1 MWGFL
6 QDAEV
11 SLGSINRG
19 LMLPM
24 SRESWILK
32 EGAVIGSPMQ
42 RDAWERSTGQLG
54 TREPSV
60 SSSRPQSR
68 QSSRPKTASRPSSV
82 GSCRKAKRSAATLSE
97 LKESASTRTA
107 AWLRAY
113 AAYEQSLLQ
122 GSGAPLG
129 SPAGDPRR
137 SSLQRM
143 QSAPESLELRPSS
156 ATHRGPGERRGRAP
170 VTPTATPQQRQPTP
184 AGGKRLRRQCSGAQ
198 TQLGDERLPRREE
211 RIAGWPAPWA
221 DATPSSPLESF
232 GPRPNTTPS
241 RTREKKTNEMGKVT
255 TTGLVRAV
263 ECDKK
268 FQAILL
274 EKWRRE
280 TDLDTIAERIHRR
293 QVCQFFD
300 FLKNKE
306 GDMNTESAAVA
317 YIEEGFADPEFI
329 EAELSKAAPD
339 LNSGPV
345 PQASQELPAAKKA
358 AIRQVLLLYGQISR
372 PSSQGVQEVLYRS
385 TWCRFILDSNLV
397 AMEAEDTERPS
408 FHKSVRLFDNISKY
422 GKEGGQR
429 YANLDHCV
437 TLVVQLMMQINM
449 PASLAW
455 ELFEEGLLKAERTV
469 EAIYGEVQHQVDEC
483 VQVLAK
489 EITEEAIMERRIDMF
504 GKHGSPPQ
512 SFQGSLLAWTRG
524 LRFWINVTT
533 TSCLPENTVE
543 RIEQSLAN
551 EQFARDEITEPG
563 CLYTV
568 AKYEG
573 LFEELFLAYC
583 YEERTAVKEDENGKT
598 RNEDVKHMSFAAFFR
613 FCADFHVFPGLVSF
627 EEAWVTYKNADCIV
641 ILGTKAQPTKV
652 KQFKKSEVSPSRV
665 SAILGLR
672 TLVNRVRKGK
682 DDPDEDKKTD
692 TSNSEKEEE
701 EQPSSS
707 SSDDESSEGLEGMDS
722 GLGESPVSFHRV
734 RAGTAGDEIRSRQSS
749 NASKSSKTHTVPAS
763 IASVGTVNS
772 LQIPGQPNRSRRG
785 VNDSEVKAALAVHRR
800 QSIGPGDQAAIP
812 IIRTLSEKGEQVQPE
827 SERSPLNG
835 EGNTSETEK
844 KEVVVASSRQ
854 GSKTSARGGSKGSA
868 AGSPP
873 PEQEELEKPTKGSKF
888 LHMLGSLSADK
899 VKDIFAGS
907 PDEPKKKEVVPPRVK
922 TATADFQWMAK
933 PFRDMNDKELKSY
946 SLLIALDECCRDHF
960 LNIRGLVRVGRITE
974 SKQGLLSYLGFM
986 ELMKKFRI
994 THGFETSSAL
1004 QEFMR
1009 GIDPSS
1015 DGMLD
1020 PVELEKAVSAVHED
1034 DLRRHPTA
1042 EPKGGPFAAKLGE
1055 EARKLSA
1062 LPIEVDGNGKEIP
1075 AAFSSAAFTECL
1087 LLLGYRHMH
1096 GSGVPVKGAAPAAA
1110 KAMYLINFL
1119 HHQHD
1124 CLAKAMAAK
1133 KEKAAA
1139 EAAEQVAANLVAPR
1153 SPPRSPDKGPSP
1165 APSVA
1170 PSPKAAGKNSLLPPA
1185 KHLPS
1190 TLNRMVGA
1198 ARKVMRDNR
1207 AARMGDK
1214 RNAVVTA
1221 VLDQGA
1227 EAESEPG
1234 SSRIASKEPGSVSP
1248 KGRGAAVAQAKEEMV
1263 PVPDSASYTNVS
1275 EVFMKNNQDLFKKWL
1290 DGDGRLPQLS
1300 PWFSE
1305 SNQMCSKCKRKRDQ
1319 HGIGNVFCHFC
1330 SCVDSKPL
1338 NETLLYPVM
1347 ERARMRRKQKGQK
1360 EAPAAPIRVAI
1371 NGRGVDAASQRS
1383 GSNN

>member
-1 MWGFL
+1 MLMVMMVLRMLMVAVVVVVIVLAALMVVVLVVKLMIIVMMVAVVVPALTVLVLVMACALCWRAAVFAEHELSL
-6 QDAEV
+6 QHLA
-11 SLGSINRG
+11 IRH
-19 LMLPM
+19 
-24 SRESWILK
+24 LK
-32 EGAVIGSPMQ
+32 
-42 RDAWERSTGQLG
+42 
-54 TREPSV
+54 
-60 SSSRPQSR
+60 
-68 QSSRPKTASRPSSV
+68 
-82 GSCRKAKRSAATLSE
+82 
-97 LKESASTRTA
+97 
-107 AWLRAY
+107 AY
-113 AAYEQSLLQ
+113 AAQE
-122 GSGAPLG
+122 LG
-129 SPAGDPRR
+129 SYALMGAGLGGTGFEKLDYLQCCKFAEGDSRILMQKLTRDRLQAFAKSP
-137 SSLQRM
+137 SGKGKEAEACMKLGMSLKKGGK
-143 QSAPESLELRPSS
+143 AAWNENFEL
-156 ATHRGPGERRGRAP
+156 
-170 VTPTATPQQRQPTP
+170 
-184 AGGKRLRRQCSGAQ
+184 AGGK
-198 TQLGDERLPRREE
+198 
-211 RIAGWPAPWA
+211 
-221 DATPSSPLESF
+221 
-232 GPRPNTTPS
+232 
-241 RTREKKTNEMGKVT
+241 NEMGKVT

-339 LNSGPV
+339 LNGPV

-397 AMEAEDTERPS
+397 ALEAEDTERPS

-455 ELFEEGLLKAERTV
+455 ELFEEGLIKAERTV

-707 SSDDESSEGLEGMDS
+707 SSDDESSEGLEGVDS
-722 GLGESPVSFHRV
+722 GLGESPVGFHRV
-734 RAGTAGDEIRSRQSS
+734 RAGTAGDEIRSRVSS
-749 NASKSSKTHTVPAS
+749 NASKSSKTHTVAAS

-800 QSIGPGDQAAIP
+800 QSIGPGDQAVIP

-835 EGNTSETEK
+835 EGNTSEAEK
-844 KEVVVASSRQ
+844 KEVVVPPSRQ

-873 PEQEELEKPTKGSKF
+873 PEQEEPEKPMKGSKF

-922 TATADFQWMAK
+922 TATADFQWLAK

-960 LNIRGLVRVGRITE
+960 LNLVAIKSDRFHYGGDRNVTLE
-974 SKQGLLSYLGFM
+974 
-986 ELMKKFRI
+986 
-994 THGFETSSAL
+994 HL
-1004 QEFMR
+1004 Q
-1009 GIDPSS
+1009 
-1015 DGMLD
+1015 
-1020 PVELEKAVSAVHED
+1020 A
-1034 DLRRHPTA
+1034 DLVQSLNRYADR
-1042 EPKGGPFAAKLGE
+1042 
-1055 EARKLSA
+1055 
-1062 LPIEVDGNGKEIP
+1062 GNG
-1075 AAFSSAAFTECL
+1075 
-1087 LLLGYRHMH
+1087 LG
-1096 GSGVPVKGAAPAAA
+1096 AT
-1110 KAMYLINFL
+1110 L
-1119 HHQHD
+1119 H
-1124 CLAKAMAAK
+1124 
-1133 KEKAAA
+1133 
-1139 EAAEQVAANLVAPR
+1139 
-1153 SPPRSPDKGPSP
+1153 
-1165 APSVA
+1165 
-1170 PSPKAAGKNSLLPPA
+1170 
-1185 KHLPS
+1185 
-1190 TLNRMVGA
+1190 
-1198 ARKVMRDNR
+1198 
-1207 AARMGDK
+1207 
-1214 RNAVVTA
+1214 VVTGKG
-1221 VLDQGA
+1221 DWK
-1227 EAESEPG
+1227 
-1234 SSRIASKEPGSVSP
+1234 SR
-1248 KGRGAAVAQAKEEMV
+1248 
-1263 PVPDSASYTNVS
+1263 
-1275 EVFMKNNQDLFKKWL
+1275 KKWL
-1290 DGDGRLPQLS
+1290 QQSRYYGKDNWLDIEEKFNEPQDIAGAQETAVAPNRPFRELSGWSCNMEVPDMLHCVYLGTGRHLVP
-1300 PWFSE
+1300 
-1305 SNQMCSKCKRKRDQ
+1305 
-1319 HGIGNVFCHFC
+1319 
-1330 SCVDSKPL
+1330 
-1338 NETLLYPVM
+1338 
-1347 ERARMRRKQKGQK
+1347 
-1360 EAPAAPIRVAI
+1360 
-1371 NGRGVDAASQRS
+1371 
-1383 GSNN
+1383 